1 MEDNLKVDKDYK
13 EAFNLGYELAK
24 ELNLESPMFKDSESI
39 GSRIE
44 SMQAGMAEY
53 SGEIKYEK
61 NNQMDKS
68 QDFNSKKDKGTGLDF
83 SI

>member
-24 ELNLESPMFKDSESI
+24 ELNLESPLFKDSASTS
-39 GSRIE
+39 SRIK
-44 SMQAGMAEY
+44 STQAGMAEY
-53 SGEIKYEK
+53 CGEIEYEK
-61 NNQMDKS
+61 NKQMDKS
-68 QDFNSKKDKGTGLDF
+68 QDLNSKRDKGTGLDF